1 MASGLVVEWTYAV
14 DLFDHATIVGFGDRF
29 RRVLDAV
36 VAGPELVVGDIDLLD
51 GGERYWLLEEW
62 WGESRWVV
70 GDATVVELF
79 DARVAGDRD
88 ARAVVDGGVV
98 LSYGQLDSRANRF
111 ARQLISWGV
120 GPETLV
126 AVMLP
131 RSVDLV
137 VAVLRGAEGGW
148 GIRAGRPSYPG
159 ESDRDGAVGFGACGG
174 GDLEWAGGR
183 VARAARVVDVDV
195 VDWSSFDDGPVRDGE
210 RRAALR
216 PSSAAY
222 VIYTSGST
230 GSAQGGGDSAF
241 ERGAVDGDTQESFGF
256 DSSDVWTLFHSFAFD
271 FSVWELWG
279 SLLYG
284 GTLVVVDYVT
294 SRSPDQF
301 LELLRGQGVTVLNQT
316 PSAFYQLAEADRVT
330 GSDGVGVAEL
340 SLRYVIFGG
349 EALDVRRLSGWFAR
363 HGDSSP
369 RLVNMYGITE
379 TTVHVTRI
387 EMDARL
393 VAVEASPVGGPIAGL
408 RVYLLDERLHPVPVG
423 VAGELYVAGDQV
435 ARGYLHRP
443 DLSVARFVAN
453 PFGRAGS
460 RFYRSGDV
468 ARWSADGR
476 LEFVGRADDQVKV
489 RGFRIELAEVE
500 AAVLAQS
507 LVGHAAVIVR
517 EDNPGDKRLVAYVV
531 PQAASI
537 LDVSVLRAGCVGTDP
552 GLHGAV
558 GVRGD
563 RFDSV
568 DRQREVGSTW
578 RCLRRCSRRGCFG
591 RRRPRWRRSW
601 PTRSPMCWVRRGS
614 VWTTI
619 SSNSVATR

>member
-1 MASGLVVEWTYAV
+1 MGTPVAGRGEAALDDVVGMFVNTLVLRTDVRGDASFAELLAQVRAVDIGAFGHSGVPFERLVEVLNPARSQARHPLFQVVLAFQNHQRASLDLPGLSIGEVELETPVAKFDLQVTLSESVAQEQQSSGLVVEWTYAV

-36 VAGPELVVGDIDLLD
+36 VAGPEVVVGDIDLLD
-51 GGERYWLLEEW
+51 AGERYWLLEEW
-62 WGESRWVV
+62 SGESRWVV

-98 LSYGQLDSRANRF
+98 LSYGELDSRANRF

-137 VAVLRGAEGGW
+137 VAVLAVLKAGG
-148 GIRAGRPSYPG
+148 GYVPVDPSYP
-159 ESDRDGAVGFGACGG
+159 ESRIEMVLSDSAPAVVVT
-174 GDLEWAGGR
+174 WSGR
-183 VARAARVVDVDV
+183 EVGLPEAALVVDVDV
-195 VDWSSFDDGPVRDGE
+195 ADWSSFDDGPVRDDE
-210 RRAALR
+210 RWAALR

-230 GSAQGGGDSAF
+230 GRPKGVVIPHSNVVQLMAN
-241 ERGAVDGDTQESFGF
+241 TQESFGF

-393 VAVEASPVGGPIAGL
+393 VAVRPLRWVGRSRVCGCICSMSGCVRSRWVLRASCMSRGIRSRVAICIGRICRL
-408 RVYLLDERLHPVPVG
+408 R
-423 VAGELYVAGDQV
+423 
-435 ARGYLHRP
+435 
-443 DLSVARFVAN
+443 
-453 PFGRAGS
+453 GS
-460 RFYRSGDV
+460 SRIRS
-468 ARWSADGR
+468 
-476 LEFVGRADDQVKV
+476 VGRA
-489 RGFRIELAEVE
+489 
-500 AAVLAQS
+500 
-507 LVGHAAVIVR
+507 
-517 EDNPGDKRLVAYVV
+517 
-531 PQAASI
+531 
-537 LDVSVLRAGCVGTDP
+537 
-552 GLHGAV
+552 
-558 GVRGD
+558 
-563 RFDSV
+563 
-568 DRQREVGSTW
+568 VGSTGPAMW
-578 RCLRRCSRRGCFG
+578 RGGLPMGGWS
-591 RRRPRWRRSW
+591 SW
-601 PTRSPMCWVRRGS
+601 GAPTIR
-614 VWTTI
+614 
-619 SSNSVATR
+619 